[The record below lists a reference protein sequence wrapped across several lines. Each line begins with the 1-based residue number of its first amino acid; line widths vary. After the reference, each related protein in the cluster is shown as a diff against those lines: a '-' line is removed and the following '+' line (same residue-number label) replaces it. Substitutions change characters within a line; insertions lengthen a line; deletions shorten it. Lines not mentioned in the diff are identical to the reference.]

1 MKNIMR
7 KLGVSI
13 YPEKSSVDE
22 IFEYLKVAHDHG
34 AKRIFS
40 CLLSVNKSVD
50 EIKKDFY
57 NIHKFAKELGFEI
70 ILDVNPRVFNDL
82 GVNYQNLKL
91 FNDLLAD
98 GVRLDMGFSG
108 SEEALMTYN
117 DYGLKIEI
125 NMSNFTH
132 TIDTI
137 MDYCPN
143 AYYLCG
149 CHNFY
154 PHRFTGLDLNF
165 FEDCSLKFKKH
176 GLRTACFIGCSDV
189 MAYGPWPV
197 SDGLCTLEMHRGLP
211 MRVALKHLVALGYI
225 DDIII
230 SNCFPS
236 NDEWSSLAKVDLN
249 VLNLSVELVNNIPDV
264 EKAIVLNELHVNRGD
279 RNNFVLRSTQSRVKY
294 KGHQFDLFNVPEFIN
309 RGDIVIESSLY
320 GHYAGE
326 LQVALRD
333 MPNSGRSN
341 VVGRVVGDEI
351 FVLDYIKP
359 WQKFR
364 FSL

>member
-1 MKNIMR
+1 MR
-7 KLGVSI
+7 RLGISI
-13 YPEKSSVDE
+13 YPEKSSVEE
-22 IFEYLKVAHDHG
+22 IFEYLRVAANHG

-40 CLLSVNKSVD
+40 CLLSVNKSVS
-50 EIKKDFY
+50 EIKEDFY
-57 NIHKFAKELGFEI
+57 RIHKYAKELGFEI

-82 GVNYQNLKL
+82 GVSYQDLSL

-98 GVRLDMGFSG
+98 GIRLDLGFSG
-108 SEEALMTYN
+108 SEEAMMTYN
-117 DYGLKIEI
+117 KYGLMVEI

-137 MDYCPN
+137 MDYLPN
-143 AYYLCG
+143 VDCLCG

-154 PHRFTGLDLNF
+154 PHRFTGLDLEF
-165 FEDCSLKFKKH
+165 FEKCSLKFKKH
-176 GLRTACFIGCSDV
+176 GLRTASFIGCGSAT
-189 MAYGPWPV
+189 AYGPWPV
-197 SDGLCTLEMHRGLP
+197 SDGLCTLEMHRLLP
-211 MRVALKHLVALGYI
+211 MHVALKHLVALGYI

-236 NDEWSSLAKVDLN
+236 MKEWELLSKVDLK
-249 VLNLSVELVNNIPDV
+249 VLNFSVELVDNIPDV
-264 EKAIVLNELHVNRGD
+264 ERDIVLNELHVNRGD
-279 RNNFVLRSTQSRVKY
+279 KSNFVLRSTQSRVKY
-294 KGHQFDLFNVPEFIN
+294 KGHNFGLFNVPEIIK
-309 RGDIVIESSLY
+309 RGDIIVESSLY

-326 LQVALRD
+326 LQVALMD

-341 VVGRVVGDEI
+341 VVGRIVADEVFI
-351 FVLDYIKP
+351 LDSIKP